1 MAAALPT
8 EAETVLR
15 LKPRTPFQIEFLQVK
30 GPLLR
35 AFFLSL
41 TAILTLC
48 ATASAASARP
58 RVLAVKFENDVNPV
72 TQDYVTDEIHRAS
85 SDGYSAVV
93 ILLDTPGGLGSS
105 MEKIVKAELAS
116 KVPVIVYVSP
126 EGARAASAGVW
137 IGQAADLLAMAPQ
150 TNIGSSTPINVG
162 GGNIGKD
169 LRRKV
174 VNDAAASLREL
185 AREHGRNVQWA
196 DAAVRRAS
204 NLGATEALQQNVIDV
219 MAPTLPALLDKI
231 DGRKTKPNGYVLHT
245 AGAEIDT
252 VDMSLWK
259 KILDTLIDPNLIV
272 LFMSIGTLG
281 IIVELWNPGLIF
293 PGTVG
298 AISLILGLFGLQV
311 LPISAAGLLLMLL
324 AFAFFAAEAFV
335 PTHGAITLAGSVCFV
350 IGSLLLFEPAG
361 NTYKVSLPAV
371 LAIAGTLTG
380 MMALVA
386 FKIVQ
391 VRRVPPVTGRSEL
404 VGQMGVVREALAP
417 TGLVFVRGELW
428 QARTH
433 GEPIAAGTPVQV
445 ADVEDGLVLEVDRP
459 AEPIEARSEGEHL

>member
-1 MAAALPT
+1 
-8 EAETVLR
+8 
-15 LKPRTPFQIEFLQVK
+15 VK

-41 TAILTLC
+41 IAGLVLC
-48 ATASAASARP
+48 ASASAASPRP

-72 TQDYVTDEIHRAS
+72 TQSYLTDEIERANHEH
-85 SDGYSAVV
+85 YSAVV
-93 ILLDTPGGLGSS
+93 ILLDTPGGLSSS

-116 KVPVIVYVSP
+116 EVPVIVYVWP
-126 EGARAASAGVW
+126 EGGRAASAGVW
-137 IGQAADLLAMAPQ
+137 IGEAADVLAMAPQ

-174 VNDAAASLREL
+174 INDAAASLREL
-185 AREHGRNVQWA
+185 AREHGRNVKWA
-196 DAAVRRAS
+196 DAAVRKAS
-204 NLGATEALQQNVIDV
+204 NLGATEALTQNVIDV
-219 MAPTLPALLDKI
+219 MAPSIPALLDKV
-231 DGRKTKPNGYVLHT
+231 DGEKTKPKGLVLHT
-245 AGAEIDT
+245 ADAQITT

-281 IIVELWNPGLIF
+281 LIVELWNPGLIF

-298 AISLILGLFGLQV
+298 AISLVLGLFGLQV
-311 LPISAAGLLLMLL
+311 LPISAAGVLLMLL

-335 PTHGAITLAGSVCFV
+335 PTHGAITVAGAACFV

-361 NTYKVSLPAV
+361 DTYKVSVPVV
-371 LAIAGTLTG
+371 LAIAATLAG
-380 MMALVA
+380 LMALVA

-391 VRRVPPVTGRSEL
+391 VRKAPVVTGSSEL
-404 VGQMGVVREALAP
+404 IGQVGVVRQALAP
-417 TGLVFVRGELW
+417 SGLVFVRGELW
-428 QARTH
+428 QAESN
-433 GEPIAAGTPVQV
+433 GEPLEPGTPVR
-445 ADVEDGLVLEVDRP
+445 VERVGEGLVLKVERAEEP
-459 AEPIEARSEGEHL
+459 APA